1 MSKTKVDIRDI
12 VTPTPTVQSG
22 DSVKHFFELCMDA
35 NAPALPFRDK
45 DGLIQGYVS
54 LKRVMGKDC
63 LPNYLVELAGIL
75 HNEMNCT
82 TQALEK
88 IHTLFQKPV
97 DNYVELPFQYVDSK
111 TILIRAVALMEQY
124 MSSFLFV
131 ADGPDP
137 QHCDY
142 RGVITRLSVARKMLL
157 LEDGNNGADNE
168 QENEAKEGQKQ
179 KD

>member
-1 MSKTKVDIRDI
+1 MSKSQVNISDII
-12 VTPTPTVQSG
+12 TPTPTVQSG

-35 NAPALPFRDK
+35 NAPALPFRDRN
-45 DGLIQGYVS
+45 GLIQGYVS

-97 DNYVELPFQYVDSK
+97 DDYVELPFHYVGSN

-157 LEDGNNGADNE
+157 LEDANNGKKNG
-168 QENEAKEGQKQ
+168 KKTG
-179 KD
+179 